1 MNMIIGKRQIV
12 LATLV
17 LGLGV
22 AIYLNWE
29 FSKSQEPGSLIKSV
43 DSIKNYGEA
52 EFVKNDLRKNS
63 SSRTIAGEDLEEEK
77 NIAVLST
84 KSDEYFAQARLNR
97 QKSRDEAIDALKKML
112 DAGNADQQQK
122 DKLIND
128 AAVLS
133 KTIESEAKIENIIKA
148 KGFSEVMVYIQ
159 QEKVTVIVKS
169 KGLKEAQAAQ
179 IKDIVITE
187 TDVDLENISIVEV
200 K

>member
-29 FSKSQEPGSLIKSV
+29 FSKSQNVNSLTKSV
-43 DSIKNYGEA
+43 NSIKNYGEA
-52 EFVKNDLRKNS
+52 EFVKNTAGNS
-63 SSRTIAGEDLEEEK
+63 AVGGDCCEEK

-84 KSDEYFAQARLNR
+84 KTDEYFAQARLNR
-97 QKSRDEAIDALKKML
+97 QKSRDEAIEALKKML
-112 DAGNADQQQK
+112 ENENADQKQK

-128 AAVLS
+128 ATVLS
-133 KTIESEAKIENIIKA
+133 KAIESEGKIENIIKA
-148 KGFSEVMVYIQ
+148 KGFSEAMVYIQ
-159 QEKVTVIVKS
+159 NEKVTVIVKS
-169 KGLKEAQAAQ
+169 KGLKDSQAAQ
-179 IKDIVITE
+179 IKDIVLTE

>member
-12 LATLV
+12 LAALV

-29 FSKSQEPGSLIKSV
+29 FSKSENSPGFVKSV

-52 EFVKNDLRKNS
+52 EFVKKD
-63 SSRTIAGEDLEEEK
+63 EEK
-77 NIAVLST
+77 NIAAISA

-97 QKSRDEAIDALKKML
+97 QKSRDESIEALKKML
-112 DAGNADQQQK
+112 DQSGSDQQKK

-128 AAVLS
+128 AAALA
-133 KTIESEAKIENIIKA
+133 KTIESEGKIENIIKA

-159 QEKVTVIVKS
+159 TDKVTVIVKT
-169 KGLKEAQAAQ
+169 KGLKNSQVAQ
-179 IKDIVITE
+179 IKDVVITE
-187 TDVDLENISIVEV
+187 MDVDPENISIVEV

>member
-17 LGLGV
+17 LGLGI

-29 FSKSQEPGSLIKSV
+29 FSNSQNQNKLVQSV

-52 EFVKNDLRKNS
+52 EFVKRDTR
-63 SSRTIAGEDLEEEK
+63 EEE
-77 NIAVLST
+77 NISALST
-84 KSDEYFAQARLNR
+84 KSTEYFAQARLNR
-97 QKSRDEAIDALKKML
+97 QKSRDEAIEALKKVL
-112 DAGNADQQQK
+112 DDTDSDQQKK

-128 AAVLS
+128 AAMLA
-133 KTIESEAKIENIIKA
+133 KAIESEGKIENIIKA
-148 KGFSEVMVYIQ
+148 KGFSEAMVYIQ
-159 QEKVTVIVKS
+159 GEKVTVIVKT
-169 KGLKEAQAAQ
+169 KGLKESQAAQ

-187 TDVDLENISIVEV
+187 IAVDPENISLVEV